1 LELKEIVLNWIK
13 KAESDLKTAKDEIS
27 TDNPATDSVCFH
39 AQQCVEKYLKA
50 YLIFHQRHFRKTHNI
65 AELVEL
71 CKEINPQFDQLYTFE
86 VENLTPYATEIR
98 YPEDFYFPSREEGI
112 RAIKTAEEVKVF
124 ILKKLR
130 DEGL

>member
-1 LELKEIVLNWIK
+1 MELKEIVLNWIK

-71 CKEINPQFDQLYTFE
+71 CKEINPQFDQLYTF
-86 VENLTPYATEIR
+86 
-98 YPEDFYFPSREEGI
+98 
-112 RAIKTAEEVKVF
+112 
-124 ILKKLR
+124 
-130 DEGL
+130 

>member
-1 LELKEIVLNWIK
+1 
-13 KAESDLKTAKDEIS
+13 
-27 TDNPATDSVCFH
+27 
-39 AQQCVEKYLKA
+39 
-50 YLIFHQRHFRKTHNI
+50 LIFHQRHFRKTHNI

-112 RAIKTAEEVKVF
+112 RAIKNVEEVKVF